1 VRKELRTRII
11 QIAVS
16 ALLVGGG
23 LTYLI
28 ASSFG
33 DSMVYY
39 KTVEE
44 VLAQRDRFEERP
56 VRVNGLLVDGSVRR
70 KPSSDEFRFDLAK
83 NEKVLSVSYSGI
95 LPDSMKPGRELVVQG
110 VLQPG
115 EDLLVADEI
124 LTKCPS
130 KYEDIARS
138 KGEGS

>member
-1 VRKELRTRII
+1 MRRRII
-11 QIAVS
+11 QIAIS

-23 LTYLI
+23 LIYLI

-44 VLAQRDRFEERP
+44 VLAERERFEGRP

-70 KPSSDEFRFDLAK
+70 KPNSDEFRFDLSK
-83 NEKVLSVSYSGI
+83 NEKVLSISYSGI

-115 EDLLVADEI
+115 ADLLMADEI

-138 KGEGS
+138 KGEDP